1 MDTFKKQIE
10 MYYKYYSDITMMK
23 IIIMQKR
30 IQNVDKCIQYVI
42 QYIQTIRKGSD

>member
-23 IIIMQKR
+23 IIMQKC